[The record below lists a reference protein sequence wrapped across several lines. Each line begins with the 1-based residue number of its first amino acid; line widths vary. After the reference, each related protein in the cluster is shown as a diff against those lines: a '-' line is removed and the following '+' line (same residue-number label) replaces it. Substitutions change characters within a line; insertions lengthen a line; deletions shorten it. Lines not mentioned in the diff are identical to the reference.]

1 MTKIKH
7 IRDSIEIKDDREI
20 DILYNDA
27 LGGRFLYK
35 LNRNSFEVF
44 GDVGLLDSVTGDF
57 EKIYNSMKK
66 AIDEIKNNRDISRIV
81 IFFNR
86 YHDKIL
92 ENDYNFIEKQIR
104 RLYEKRK
111 ESKNV

>member
-1 MTKIKH
+1 MTKFQYMGS
-7 IRDSIEIKDDREI
+7 SIEIKDNGEI
-20 DILYNDA
+20 DILYNDD

-57 EKIYNSMKK
+57 EKIYNSVKK
-66 AIDEIKNNRDISRIV
+66 AIDEIKNNRDISKIV

-86 YHDKIL
+86 HHDKIL

-104 RLYEKRK
+104 RLYEK
-111 ESKNV
+111 

>member
-1 MTKIKH
+1 MTKVQYMGN
-7 IRDSIEIKDDREI
+7 SIEIKDNGEI

-27 LGGRFLYK
+27 LGGRFRYK

-44 GDVGLLDSVTGDF
+44 GDVGLLNSVSGDF
-57 EKIYNSMKK
+57 EEIYNSVKK
-66 AIDEIKNNRDISRIV
+66 AVDKIKNNNDIRKIIV
-81 IFFNR
+81 FFNR

-104 RLYEKRK
+104 RLYEK
-111 ESKNV
+111 

>member
-1 MTKIKH
+1 MTKFQYMKN
-7 IRDSIEIKDDREI
+7 SIEIKDNGEI

-27 LGGRFLYK
+27 LGGHFLYK

-57 EKIYNSMKK
+57 EKIYNSVKK
-66 AIDEIKNNRDISRIV
+66 AIDEIKNNRDISKIV

-86 YHDKIL
+86 HHDKIL

-104 RLYEKRK
+104 RLYEK
-111 ESKNV
+111 

>member
-1 MTKIKH
+1 M
-7 IRDSIEIKDDREI
+7 RDSIKIKDNGEI

-44 GDVGLLDSVTGDF
+44 GDVGLLDGVSGDF
-57 EKIYNSMKK
+57 GNLYNSVRK
-66 AIDEIKNNRDISRIV
+66 AIDKIKNNNDIRKIIV
-81 IFFNR
+81 FFNR
-86 YHDKIL
+86 YHNKML

-104 RLYEKRK
+104 RLYEK
-111 ESKNV
+111 